1 MSGLEAVPSRW
12 ELLGEVFPLWLPM
25 VFNNVM
31 MLANEICN
39 TICIGRTGNA
49 AELAAVGLGNMMQ
62 NCCALSLGLGLTSAL
77 DTFVS
82 QAHGAGQRSLCV
94 QYLQRSRAV
103 TATQL
108 VWMIPLLWFSDS
120 ILLAVGQHAD
130 VARHA
135 AAYNRAAS
143 LGLLGSFQ
151 FQGILSYLRNVA
163 VPQPMWI
170 TGITSLLHVVWAV
183 LFVVALGWGN
193 LGAGIANITTWT
205 LQWLIA
211 SGYLVCK
218 APELNASWQELL
230 GLQPEAFRHWR
241 AYLAVAIP
249 TTLQMCSEWWFWEI
263 CALLVGYLGP
273 AALAA
278 HVATMNMVT
287 ILVMPSIAL
296 GEAAST
302 VVGNAIGARLP
313 RKAKSLA
320 WLCVGLD
327 AVMWTCLAITV
338 LLTKGLVAHLLTS
351 DAALQSMVQTLLAI
365 YLLAGYPDNISNVI
379 GSTLRGM
386 GKQKA
391 PVLVYLFSLYFVML
405 PAGCTMTWP
414 CHMGVQGMWFSMP
427 IGTGLVTFLFGIL
440 LWKVDWEQ
448 CVWESDERLRA
459 AARKEGLPAA

>member
-1 MSGLEAVPSRW
+1 M
-12 ELLGEVFPLWLPM
+12 
-25 VFNNVM
+25 
-31 MLANEICN
+31 
-39 TICIGRTGNA
+39 
-49 AELAAVGLGNMMQ
+49 
-62 NCCALSLGLGLTSAL
+62 
-77 DTFVS
+77 
-82 QAHGAGQRSLCV
+82 
-94 QYLQRSRAV
+94 
-103 TATQL
+103 
-108 VWMIPLLWFSDS
+108 
-120 ILLAVGQHAD
+120 
-130 VARHA
+130 
-135 AAYNRAAS
+135 
-143 LGLLGSFQ
+143 
-151 FQGILSYLRNVA
+151 
-163 VPQPMWI
+163 
-170 TGITSLLHVVWAV
+170 
-183 LFVVALGWGN
+183 
-193 LGAGIANITTWT
+193 
-205 LQWLIA
+205 
-211 SGYLVCK
+211 
-218 APELNASWQELL
+218 

-327 AVMWTCLAITV
+327 ALMWTCLAITV
-338 LLTKGLVAHLLTS
+338 LLTKGPVAHLLTS

-365 YLLAGYPDNISNVI
+365 YLLADYPDNISNVI

-440 LWKVDWEQ
+440 LWKVEPWIPFKNAPLRSHHCSHFDAIRNQSKSKDWEQ

-459 AARKEGLPAA
+459 AARKEGQSAA